1 MSGVFICVIS
11 RKILVIKKGLSLD
24 EYVQTCDA
32 FILLNGPSQTAQ
44 TQVAR
49 KGCNVIYIT

>member
-1 MSGVFICVIS
+1 MSGVFTCVIS

-32 FILLNGPSQTAQ
+32 FILLNGSLRRFKQ
-44 TQVAR
+44 
-49 KGCNVIYIT
+49 